1 MIQYFENAHGQ
12 LTSFIRLIA
21 IKDRNFYYILRPL
34 MRLMEVNMSK
44 KRVAVIFGGQSSEHE
59 VSRVSAQSVIENM
72 DKAKY
77 DLVMIGITKDG
88 QWLTYE
94 GPTDKIGSGEW
105 QQLALTAYAEKN
117 TQLLSGENTQAGA
130 AEEKKYGELVQTN
143 TARGILG
150 ESSKDKIDVIF
161 PVLHGCN
168 GEDGT
173 IQGLFELAGIPYV
186 GCGVLGSAVGM
197 DKAYTKII
205 FEKEGLPQGDYLVFS
220 RKQVNFQLD
229 EVIKEVEGRLTY
241 PCFVKPSNAGSSV
254 GVNKASSRE
263 ELKRALD
270 IAAKNDRRI
279 LVEEFINGREI
290 ECAVLG
296 NDNPI
301 ASTVGEV
308 VPCNEFYDYEAKY
321 QVGDDSKVM
330 IPAENLPAETVQ
342 KVREYAVRAFKCLD
356 CAGLSR
362 VDFFV
367 HKITGEI
374 FINEINTL
382 PGFTKISMY
391 PKLWAASGI
400 PYSELIDRLIE
411 LAYERFE
418 DGKREFTNS

>member
-1 MIQYFENAHGQ
+1 
-12 LTSFIRLIA
+12 
-21 IKDRNFYYILRPL
+21 
-34 MRLMEVNMSK
+34 MSK

-59 VSRVSAQSVIENM
+59 VSRVSAQSVIENIN
-72 DKAKY
+72 KQKY
-77 DLVMIGITKDG
+77 DVVMIGITKDG
-88 QWLTYE
+88 QWLTYD
-94 GPTDKIGSGEW
+94 GPVEKIGSGEW
-105 QQLALTAYAEKN
+105 EAMAQKKLPEPMQET
-117 TQLLSGENTQAGA
+117 
-130 AEEKKYGELVQTN
+130 AEETTAVVTNN
-143 TARGILG
+143 TARSILA
-150 ESSKDKIDVIF
+150 ENLKAPIDVVF

-205 FEKEGLPQGDYLVFS
+205 FEKEGLPQGDYLAFS
-220 RKQVNFQLD
+220 RKQIYYQND
-229 EVIKEVEGRLTY
+229 EVVKEVEGKLTY

-254 GVNKASSRE
+254 GVNKASNRE
-263 ELKRALD
+263 ELIRALD

-308 VPCNEFYDYEAKY
+308 VPCNDFYDYEAKY
-321 QVGDDSKVM
+321 QVGDDSKVI
-330 IPAENLPAETVQ
+330 IPAQNLPEETVQ
-342 KVREYAVRAFKCLD
+342 KIREYAVRAFKCLD

-367 HKITGEI
+367 HKVTGEI
-374 FINEINTL
+374 YINEINTL

-391 PKLWAASGI
+391 PKLWAESGI
-400 PYSELIDRLIE
+400 PYSELIDKLIE
-411 LAYERFE
+411 LAFERFE
-418 DGKREFTNS
+418 DNKREFTNQ

>member
-1 MIQYFENAHGQ
+1 
-12 LTSFIRLIA
+12 
-21 IKDRNFYYILRPL
+21 
-34 MRLMEVNMSK
+34 MSK

-59 VSRVSAQSVIENM
+59 VSRVSAQSVIENI
-72 DKAKY
+72 DKQKY
-77 DLVMIGITKDG
+77 DIVMIGITKDG
-88 QWLTYE
+88 KWLTYD
-94 GPTDKIGSGEW
+94 GPTEKIGSGEW
-105 QQLALTAYAEKN
+105 QAIAQK
-117 TQLLSGENTQAGA
+117 QLLNQSSERQNLSQQKNGTQTFSSSTQIA
-130 AEEKKYGELVQTN
+130 TNN
-143 TARGILG
+143 TARSIFD
-150 ESSKDKIDVIF
+150 ENTNAPIDVVF

-186 GCGVLGSAVGM
+186 GCGVLGSSLGM

-220 RKQVNFQLD
+220 RKQVYYQN
-229 EVIKEVEGRLTY
+229 ENVIKEIEGKLTY

-254 GVNKASSRE
+254 GVNKASNRT
-263 ELKRALD
+263 ELIKALD

-308 VPCNEFYDYEAKY
+308 VPCNDFYDYEAKY
-321 QVGDDSKVM
+321 QVGDSSKVV
-330 IPAENLPAETVQ
+330 IPAENLSAETVD
-342 KVREYAVRAFKCLD
+342 KIREYAVRAFKCLD

-367 HKITGEI
+367 HKVTGEI
-374 FINEINTL
+374 YINEINTL

-391 PKLWAASGI
+391 PKLWSESGI
-400 PYSELIDRLIE
+400 PYPELIDKLIE
-411 LAYERFE
+411 LAFERFE
-418 DGKREFTNS
+418 DSKREYTNSIE

>member
-1 MIQYFENAHGQ
+1 
-12 LTSFIRLIA
+12 
-21 IKDRNFYYILRPL
+21 
-34 MRLMEVNMSK
+34 MSK

-59 VSRVSAQSVIENM
+59 VSRVSAQSVIENI
-72 DKAKY
+72 DKQKY
-77 DLVMIGITKDG
+77 DIVMIGITKDG

-94 GPTDKIGSGEW
+94 GSTEKIGSGEW
-105 QQLALTAYAEKN
+105 QTIAQQKLLAQKQEANSASTEVAISN
-117 TQLLSGENTQAGA
+117 S
-130 AEEKKYGELVQTN
+130 
-143 TARGILG
+143 ARGILAENG
-150 ESSKDKIDVIF
+150 KAQIDVVF

-186 GCGVLGSAVGM
+186 GCGVLGASVGM
-197 DKAYTKII
+197 DKAYSKII

-220 RKQVNFQLD
+220 RKQVYYQND
-229 EVIKEVEGRLTY
+229 DVIKEVEGKLTY

-254 GVNKASSRE
+254 GVNKAANRE
-263 ELKRALD
+263 ELIKALN

-301 ASTVGEV
+301 ASKVGEV
-308 VPCNEFYDYEAKY
+308 VPCNDFYDYEAKY
-321 QVGDDSKVM
+321 QVGDSSRVV
-330 IPAENLPAETVQ
+330 IPAENLTPEVAE
-342 KVREYAVRAFKCLD
+342 KIREYAVRAFKCLD

-367 HKITGEI
+367 HKVTGEI
-374 FINEINTL
+374 YINEINTL

-391 PKLWAASGI
+391 PKLWAESGI
-400 PYSELIDRLIE
+400 PYSELIDKLIE
-411 LAYERFE
+411 LAFERFE
-418 DGKREFTNS
+418 DSKREYTN

>member
-1 MIQYFENAHGQ
+1 MAKE
-12 LTSFIRLIA
+12 
-21 IKDRNFYYILRPL
+21 
-34 MRLMEVNMSK
+34 
-44 KRVAVIFGGQSSEHE
+44 RVAVIFGGQSSEHE
-59 VSRVSAQSVIENM
+59 VSRFSAQSVIENIN
-72 DKAKY
+72 KEKY
-77 DLVMIGITKDG
+77 DIVMIGITKEG

-94 GPTDKIGSGEW
+94 GPTNKIGSGEW
-105 QQLALTAYAEKN
+105 EKLALAAAQERRQNTLLMTTDSNQTN
-117 TQLLSGENTQAGA
+117 TQP
-130 AEEKKYGELVQTN
+130 EELAVSN
-143 TARGILG
+143 TARGIFG
-150 ESSKDKIDVIF
+150 ENSKEPINVIF

-205 FEKEGLPQGDYLVFS
+205 FEKEGLPQGDYLVFN
-220 RKQVNFQLD
+220 RKQVNFRID
-229 EVIKEVEGRLTY
+229 EVIEEIEGRLTY

-254 GVNKASSRE
+254 GVNKASNRE
-263 ELKRALD
+263 QLKRALE

-308 VPCNEFYDYEAKY
+308 IPCNEFYDYEAKY
-321 QVGDDSKVM
+321 QVGDASRVM
-330 IPAENLPAETVQ
+330 IPAENLSAETVQ
-342 KVREYAVRAFKCLD
+342 KIREYAVRAFKCLD

-367 HKITGEI
+367 HKDTEDIY
-374 FINEINTL
+374 INEINTL
-382 PGFTKISMY
+382 PGFTQISMY
-391 PKLWAASGI
+391 SKLWAASGI

-418 DGKREFTNS
+418 DCKREYTKS

>member
-1 MIQYFENAHGQ
+1 
-12 LTSFIRLIA
+12 
-21 IKDRNFYYILRPL
+21 
-34 MRLMEVNMSK
+34 MSK

-59 VSRVSAQSVIENM
+59 VSRVSAQSVIENIN
-72 DKAKY
+72 KEKY
-77 DLVMIGITKDG
+77 DVTMIGITKEG
-88 QWLTYE
+88 QWLRYE
-94 GPTDKIGSGEW
+94 GSVDKIGSGEW
-105 QQLALTAYAEKN
+105 EGLALTAAQEKKRN
-117 TQLLSGENTQAGA
+117 ELPVNGDVQNSIQSGE
-130 AEEKKYGELVQTN
+130 GEVSVSN
-143 TARGILG
+143 TARGIFG
-150 ESSKDKIDVIF
+150 ESSKEPIDVVF

-186 GCGVLGSAVGM
+186 GCGVLASAVGM

-205 FEKEGLPQGDYLVFS
+205 FEKEGLPQGKYLVFS
-220 RKQVNFQLD
+220 RKQVSFRTD
-229 EVIKEVEGRLTY
+229 EVIEEIESKLAY

-254 GVNKASSRE
+254 GVNKASDRE
-263 ELKRALD
+263 QLKRALE

-308 VPCNEFYDYEAKY
+308 IPCNEFYDYEAKY
-321 QVGDDSKVM
+321 QVGDNSKVI

-342 KVREYAVRAFKCLD
+342 KIREYAVRAFKAID
-356 CAGLSR
+356 GAGLSR

-367 HKITGEI
+367 HKDTGEI

-382 PGFTKISMY
+382 PGFTQISMY
-391 PKLWAASGI
+391 SKLWAASGI

-418 DGKREFTNS
+418 DCKREYTNS

>member
-1 MIQYFENAHGQ
+1 MA
-12 LTSFIRLIA
+12 
-21 IKDRNFYYILRPL
+21 
-34 MRLMEVNMSK
+34 K

-59 VSRVSAQSVIENM
+59 VSRVSAQSVIENI
-72 DKAKY
+72 DKSKY
-77 DLVMIGITKDG
+77 DVVMLGITKEG
-88 QWLTYE
+88 QWLAYD
-94 GPTDKIGSGEW
+94 GPVNKIGSGEW
-105 QQLALTAYAEKN
+105 QQLA
-117 TQLLSGENTQAGA
+117 QADIK
-130 AEEKKYGELVQTN
+130 EKKQNAQLMAARKQQERAETQIGN
-143 TARGILG
+143 TARTIIAD
-150 ESSKDKIDVIF
+150 SSKEPIDVIF

-205 FEKEGLPQGDYLVFS
+205 FEKEGLPQGDYLVFN
-220 RKQVNFQLD
+220 RKQVNFQTE
-229 EVIKEVEGRLTY
+229 EVINEVEGRLTY

-254 GVNKASSRE
+254 GVNKASNRE
-263 ELKRALD
+263 ELKRALE

-308 VPCNEFYDYEAKY
+308 IPCNDFYDYEAKY
-321 QVGDDSKVM
+321 QVGDDSKVV
-330 IPAENLPAETVQ
+330 IPAENLPPETVQ
-342 KVREYAVRAFKCLD
+342 KIREYAVRAFKCLD

-367 HKITGEI
+367 HKVTGEI
-374 FINEINTL
+374 YINEINTL
-382 PGFTKISMY
+382 PGFTQISMY

-400 PYSELIDRLIE
+400 PYAELIDRLIE
-411 LAYERFE
+411 LAYERF
-418 DGKREFTNS
+418 DDSKREFTNS

>member
-1 MIQYFENAHGQ
+1 
-12 LTSFIRLIA
+12 
-21 IKDRNFYYILRPL
+21 
-34 MRLMEVNMSK
+34 MSK
-44 KRVAVIFGGQSSEHE
+44 KRVAIIFGGQSSEHE
-59 VSRVSAQSVIENM
+59 VSRISAQSVIENI
-72 DKAKY
+72 DKQKY
-77 DLVMIGITKDG
+77 DVTMIGITKEG
-88 QWLTYE
+88 LWLTYD

-105 QQLALTAYAEKN
+105 QGIAEKN
-117 TQLLSGENTQAGA
+117 LLSNQRLDEKLQTQ
-130 AEEKKYGELVQTN
+130 EKDTIQVDLQITQNN
-143 TARGILG
+143 TARGIICHPN
-150 ESSKDKIDVIF
+150 EAPIDVVF

-186 GCGVLGSAVGM
+186 GCGVLGASVGM

-220 RKQVNFQLD
+220 RK
-229 EVIKEVEGRLTY
+229 EVYYQSEDVISKVEGRLTY

-254 GVNKASSRE
+254 GVNKASNRD
-263 ELKRALD
+263 ELVRALN
-270 IAAKNDRRI
+270 IAAKNDKRI

-308 VPCNEFYDYEAKY
+308 VPCNDFYDYEAKY
-321 QVGDDSKVM
+321 QVGDSSRVM
-330 IPAENLPAETVQ
+330 IPAENLTPETVD
-342 KVREYAVRAFKCLD
+342 KIREYSIRAFKCLD

-367 HKITGEI
+367 HKETGEI

-382 PGFTKISMY
+382 PGFTQISMY
-391 PKLWAASGI
+391 PKLWAVSGI
-400 PYSELIDRLIE
+400 PYSQLIDKLIE
-411 LAYERFE
+411 LAFERFE
-418 DGKREFTNS
+418 DSKREFTN

>member
-1 MIQYFENAHGQ
+1 
-12 LTSFIRLIA
+12 
-21 IKDRNFYYILRPL
+21 
-34 MRLMEVNMSK
+34 MSK

-59 VSRVSAQSVIENM
+59 VSRVSAQAVIENM
-72 DKAKY
+72 DKQKY
-77 DLVMIGITKDG
+77 DIAMIGITKDG

-94 GPTDKIGSGEW
+94 GPTEKIGSGEW
-105 QQLALTAYAEKN
+105 QQIAQQQQISRKENKQKLSARNQKNSQETAEDK
-117 TQLLSGENTQAGA
+117 SKSIIES
-130 AEEKKYGELVQTN
+130 N
-143 TARGILG
+143 TARNILG
-150 ESSKDKIDVIF
+150 EPEKGPIDVVF

-220 RKQVNFQLD
+220 RKQINFQSE
-229 EVIKEVEGRLTY
+229 EVIKEVEERLTY

-254 GVNKASSRE
+254 GVNKASNRE
-263 ELKRALD
+263 ELKRALE

-290 ECAVLG
+290 ECAILG

-301 ASTVGEV
+301 ASVVGEV
-308 VPCNEFYDYEAKY
+308 IPCNDFYDYEAKY
-321 QVGDDSKVM
+321 QVGDDSKVV
-330 IPAENLPAETVQ
+330 IPAENLSGETVL
-342 KVREYAVRAFKCLD
+342 KIREYAVRAFKCLD

-367 HKITGEI
+367 HRETGEI
-374 FINEINTL
+374 YINEINTL
-382 PGFTKISMY
+382 PGFTSISMY
-391 PKLWAASGI
+391 SKLWAASGI
-400 PYSELIDRLIE
+400 PYPQLIDKLIG
-411 LAYERFE
+411 LAFERFE
-418 DGKREFTNS
+418 DSKREFTNQ